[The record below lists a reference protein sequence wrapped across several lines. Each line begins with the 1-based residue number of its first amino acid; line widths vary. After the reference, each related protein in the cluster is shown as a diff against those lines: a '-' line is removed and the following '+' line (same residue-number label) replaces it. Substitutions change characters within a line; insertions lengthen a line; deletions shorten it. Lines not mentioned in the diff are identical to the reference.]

1 MLVLGSIQVCSDPP
15 RITALT
21 LPAAEVHSARS
32 YRSISDAGGR
42 AAADQLHVAAA
53 IHRRD
58 RQSPKIIPLYRRL
71 PLKVGIINNRSDFT
85 SSEQIA
91 IPGCLQL
98 LEIFWNLV
106 DAPGNVIIS
115 NEIFAHRAI
124 FSTLYIGKSSGKQDH
139 YDFGLAS
146 VPGKCQLKPHKI
158 GLETLQTSPAF

>member
-1 MLVLGSIQVCSDPP
+1 MPEAVDRYLFRRPSCS
-15 RITALT
+15 R
-21 LPAAEVHSARS
+21 PAA
-32 YRSISDAGGR
+32 
-42 AAADQLHVAAA
+42 
-53 IHRRD
+53 RRCCYPSTG
-58 RQSPKIIPLYRRL
+58 QTVTIPLYRRL

-115 NEIFAHRAI
+115 NEIFARRAI

-146 VPGKCQLKPHKI
+146 MPSKCQLKPHKI
-158 GLETLQTSPAF
+158 GLETLQTSPTF